1 MPTSATTLLLLS
13 ACLAASP
20 RVRGQELPFFGR
32 LPDTGKNWKLREQG
46 GYGDSS
52 FQWHWIVRTNVLTG
66 DVLSF
71 AAHRFEPGE
80 IRELIYLSDTAHE
93 IFPDGYP
100 SWVAGPQ
107 ESRTGHSIGNG
118 VVKLEWTDAAA
129 KQHRSHEALEYTFV
143 LEEER
148 GTNRMAHGYA
158 LVFGEVAV
166 YVQHT
171 STKPITREIA
181 HGMAMSLLYQHSRQK
196 PATVGPST
204 PKSTEA
210 HDY

>member
-1 MPTSATTLLLLS
+1 MPTRATILLFLT
-13 ACLAASP
+13 AWLAASP
-20 RVRGQELPFFGR
+20 RVSGQELPFFGR
-32 LPDTGKNWKLREQG
+32 LPDAEKNWKLREQG
-46 GYGDSS
+46 KYGDSS
-52 FQWHWIVRTNVLTG
+52 HQFHWVVRTNVLTG

-71 AAHRFEPGE
+71 AAHPFTPGE
-80 IRELIYLSDTAHE
+80 PRELSYLSDPARE

-100 SWVAGPQ
+100 SFVAGPVVGPQ
-107 ESRTGHSIGNG
+107 QSRTGHSIRNG
-118 VVKLEWTDAAA
+118 VVKLDWTDAAA

-158 LVFGEVAV
+158 LVFGDVAV

-171 STKPITREIA
+171 STKPITGEIA

-196 PATVGPST
+196 PATAQPST
-204 PKSTEA
+204 PKSTK
-210 HDY
+210 